1 MDVSDIFLAVCYIYS
16 LDSYDADGDFRKLAK
31 CINYVSETAS
41 VPVFAFFVCVW
52 T

>member
-1 MDVSDIFLAVCYIYS
+1 MDVSDIFLAVGSARAIFPYFALTMII
-16 LDSYDADGDFRKLAK
+16 KLAK